1 MTNENTKLSPDGRLA
16 EAERLIAEM
25 YRFAATSPDIDLALW
40 RKCKEYC
47 KRHSV
52 PEVSEALL

>member
-1 MTNENTKLSPDGRLA
+1 MSEQEQRTPDGRLA

-25 YRFAATSPDIDLALW
+25 YRFTGTSPDIDLALW
-40 RKCKEYC
+40 KKCREYC
-47 KRHSV
+47 KRHNV